1 MENEHKTKFY
11 TGNPNTGEPKYIG
24 EGSAVLTQDGEKWEI
39 KAEVTTTKTQGVLML
54 LQFVADNGQGEHS
67 EQASRALSVINKNL
81 ASFEI
86 VAKENPGEGVD
97 LFWNVKAGVRQ
108 TTADKAVK
116 EVLDLPIV
124 KAAIL
129 RVFPDAGKAPGGEIV
144 KGGGGVRVGAHW
156 GKTRFEVKKQ
166 KKEKRKASPEDMPFE
181 FTLLKLLR
189 DYSTHRD
196 KEHELYLLGNGGE
209 EFEEVAAALEGENKT
224 FSEFQ
229 RVAVMEIPQTELYK
243 AYTGKPS
250 AAISR
255 DERRRIDKL
264 LETFQSD
271 IVTAIIKD
279 RQPNKTVKWYEM
291 SGPKITVARVA
302 TLTEEEA
309 AIREAGGE
317 LPEAKT
323 VLKIRFHPAFT
334 FDIREKYG
342 LLPDDYLQRMKKAIG
357 GGRSGSKYWLL
368 IDYLNGIRGHGKASG
383 YETALDFDTAALL
396 LDLERFKKKQ
406 GIPATAA
413 EIEEAIRVAQ
423 EVGLVLSWSKEPGA
437 RQQRQYQFKL
447 NPEFGR

>member
-156 GKTRFEVKKQ
+156 GKTR
-166 KKEKRKASPEDMPFE
+166 
-181 FTLLKLLR
+181 LR
-189 DYSTHRD
+189 
-196 KEHELYLLGNGGE
+196 
-209 EFEEVAAALEGENKT
+209 
-224 FSEFQ
+224 
-229 RVAVMEIPQTELYK
+229 
-243 AYTGKPS
+243 
-250 AAISR
+250 
-255 DERRRIDKL
+255 
-264 LETFQSD
+264 
-271 IVTAIIKD
+271 
-279 RQPNKTVKWYEM
+279 
-291 SGPKITVARVA
+291 
-302 TLTEEEA
+302 
-309 AIREAGGE
+309 
-317 LPEAKT
+317 
-323 VLKIRFHPAFT
+323 
-334 FDIREKYG
+334 
-342 LLPDDYLQRMKKAIG
+342 
-357 GGRSGSKYWLL
+357 
-368 IDYLNGIRGHGKASG
+368 
-383 YETALDFDTAALL
+383 
-396 LDLERFKKKQ
+396 
-406 GIPATAA
+406 
-413 EIEEAIRVAQ
+413 
-423 EVGLVLSWSKEPGA
+423 
-437 RQQRQYQFKL
+437 
-447 NPEFGR
+447 